1 MYPPG
6 QCAVSGLSG
15 LSMSKALVFVSHP
28 ARPEVRQIYIDAL
41 SPLAEVVFAADL
53 GPAERHTAF
62 AATKVLVTFSPE
74 RELEV
79 AELKSVGHLGMAQCL
94 AAGRDRFPFQEFAGV
109 PVAFNPGAASAPI
122 AEHTMALILAAA
134 KNLLPRHQQLVAGE
148 FNQAGVNTRLD
159 GGTAAVIG
167 LGAIG
172 SKVARLLQAFGM
184 KVRAVNRSGNTP
196 HPVEMC
202 RTLAHLDEVLDQSDV
217 AVISVELNAATQDL
231 IGKRQLQLLKANAIL
246 VNVSRAAVV
255 QEEALFEHLRAK
267 PGFRAGLDVWWVEPM
282 HAGEFAL
289 AHPFFELPNVIGSPH
304 NSPMVEGIFVD
315 LARAACMNIAR
326 FLNGQETW
334 HLADRPL

>member
-6 QCAVSGLSG
+6 QCALSRLSG
-15 LSMSKALVFVSHP
+15 LSMAKALVFVSHP
-28 ARPEVRQIYIDAL
+28 AKPEVRQTYIDAL
-41 SPLAEVVFAADL
+41 CPLAEVVFGADL

-62 AATKVLVTFSPE
+62 AAAKVLVTFSPE
-74 RELEV
+74 RELDE
-79 AELKSVGHLGMAQCL
+79 AELKTVGHLGMAQCL
-94 AAGRDRFPFQEFAGV
+94 AAGRDRFPFERFTGV

-122 AEHTMALILAAA
+122 AEHTLALVLAAA

-159 GGTAAVIG
+159 GATAAIDG

-184 KVRAVNRSGNTP
+184 KIRAVNRSGNTS

-202 RTLAHLDEVLDQSDV
+202 RTLLDLDEVLDQADV
-217 AVISVELNAATQDL
+217 AVISAELNAATQDL
-231 IGKRQLQLLKANAIL
+231 IGIRQLQLLKPNAIL

-255 QEEALFEHLRAK
+255 QEEALFQHLKAN

-282 HAGEFAL
+282 HAGKFAL
-289 AHPFFELPNVIGSPH
+289 GHPFFELPNVIGSPH

-315 LARAACMNIAR
+315 LARAASTNIAR
-326 FLNGQETW
+326 FLNGQEPW
-334 HLADRPL
+334 HLADRAM